1 MNEEA
6 NMFQKVLLAAVLVG
20 LTLTVVSCV
29 QPSPPTANFLEYKIA
44 GINPQGV
51 EVNFF
56 FQTENPNPLAV
67 DITKYNYKV
76 YINNQEFL
84 VEDRP
89 GFSLAANAKQL
100 IKIPVTISFGRLYGS
115 ALQVIQA
122 LANGQTSIDYRIEG
136 SLSAGFMGANFITPI
151 KAAGAIPIPKDFKIQ

>member
-1 MNEEA
+1 
-6 NMFQKVLLAAVLVG
+6 MFKKLLLLMVLAG
-20 LTLTVVSCV
+20 LTLTAVSCV

-44 GINPQGV
+44 GISPQGV

-56 FQTENPNPLAV
+56 FETANPNPLSV

-100 IKIPVTISFGRLYGS
+100 IKIPVNISFSRLYGT
-115 ALQVIQA
+115 ALQIIQA
-122 LANGQTSIDYRIEG
+122 LANGQASIDYRIEG
-136 SLSAGFMGANFITPI
+136 SLSAGFMGATFITPI
-151 KAAGAIPIPKDFKIQ
+151 KTAGAIPIPKDFKIR

>member
-1 MNEEA
+1 
-6 NMFQKVLLAAVLVG
+6 MFKKLIL
-20 LTLTVVSCV
+20 LTVMAGLALTAVSCV

-56 FQTENPNPLAV
+56 FQAENPNPLTV

-84 VEDRP
+84 VDDRP

-100 IKIPVTISFGRLYGS
+100 IKIPVNISFSRLYGS
-115 ALQVIQA
+115 ALQIIQA
-122 LANGQTSIDYRIEG
+122 LADGRTSLDYRIEG
-136 SLSAGFMGANFITPI
+136 SFSSGFMGATFITPI
-151 KAAGAIPIPKDFKIQ
+151 KTAGAIPIPKDFKIR